1 VVVGGWRRYEEEQQ
15 SSQAQGRYDE
25 AEKIKVEVLGLRREV
40 LGEKHPDTIG
50 SMAHLAVTYH
60 AQGRFAEAE
69 KIKVEVCGKWCRW

>member
-1 VVVGGWRRYEEEQQ
+1 
-15 SSQAQGRYDE
+15 
-25 AEKIKVEVLGLRREV
+25 VEVLGLRREV